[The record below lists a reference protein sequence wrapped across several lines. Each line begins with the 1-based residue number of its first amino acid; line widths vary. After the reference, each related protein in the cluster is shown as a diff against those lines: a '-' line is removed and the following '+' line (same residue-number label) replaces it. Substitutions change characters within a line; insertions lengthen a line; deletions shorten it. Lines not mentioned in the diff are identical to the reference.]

1 MPLLSHPDELF
12 CVIKAHTAVDRA
24 GYCIVHCESLVLLG
38 GYIHNEIEIFSFP
51 GISYIHDEE
60 LLRTLSSPDGETVA

>member
-1 MPLLSHPDELF
+1 MPPAALTRQRSGTFRRDRTL
-12 CVIKAHTAVDRA
+12 AVER
-24 GYCIVHCESLVLLG
+24 IVHVDNLVLLG